1 MPIMLTRKDGPP
13 TPFRN
18 AEYIPFYYFIP
29 KSILSRCGAELNAI
43 PRNPQ
48 ELFHNRAACEFV
60 ESDLFRLL
68 IIDATA
74 FMVWPYMGFG
84 EYMEIYSGYDP
95 AWRFAHCPDYWI
107 QELTDE
113 GILASAGE
121 LFKGCHSALG
131 YVPEWQIDIYLRHI
145 VPNVMKKH
153 RMDEIIQVAREYPC
167 FEDFDFRKSN
177 QKTDFIRKWY
187 HTRTRHPMI
196 SLEEFQ
202 EAYADAHG
210 GQEYEEPDPSQN
222 VEETVV
228 AQALVDQFKATL
240 SEKDMQI
247 LELRMSGDT
256 LEEIAE
262 KLGYKN
268 HSGVLKRIRKIGQ
281 AYEAYTGVDYG
292 FEGGKITG

>member
-48 ELFHNRAACEFV
+48 VLFRNRAACEFV

-68 IIDATA
+68 IIDA
-74 FMVWPYMGFG
+74 
-84 EYMEIYSGYDP
+84 
-95 AWRFAHCPDYWI
+95 AWRFANCPDYWI

-113 GILASAGE
+113 GILASVGE
-121 LFKGCHSALG
+121 LFKGCHSELG
-131 YVPEWQIDIYLRHI
+131 YVPEWQIDIYLRYI

-177 QKTDFIRKWY
+177 QKTDVIRK
-187 HTRTRHPMI
+187 
-196 SLEEFQ
+196 
-202 EAYADAHG
+202 
-210 GQEYEEPDPSQN
+210 
-222 VEETVV
+222 
-228 AQALVDQFKATL
+228 
-240 SEKDMQI
+240 
-247 LELRMSGDT
+247 
-256 LEEIAE
+256 
-262 KLGYKN
+262 
-268 HSGVLKRIRKIGQ
+268 
-281 AYEAYTGVDYG
+281 
-292 FEGGKITG
+292 

>member
-1 MPIMLTRKDGPP
+1 
-13 TPFRN
+13 
-18 AEYIPFYYFIP
+18 
-29 KSILSRCGAELNAI
+29 
-43 PRNPQ
+43 
-48 ELFHNRAACEFV
+48 
-60 ESDLFRLL
+60 
-68 IIDATA
+68 
-74 FMVWPYMGFG
+74 MGFG

-153 RMDEIIQVAREYPC
+153 RMDEIIRVARESPC
-167 FEDFDFRKSN
+167 FEDFDFQKSN

-187 HTRTRHPMI
+187 HTRTKHPII

-210 GQEYEEPDPSQN
+210 RQADPPGLSAGGCGILP
-222 VEETVV
+222 V
-228 AQALVDQFKATL
+228 LCDQPK
-240 SEKDMQI
+240 
-247 LELRMSGDT
+247 
-256 LEEIAE
+256 
-262 KLGYKN
+262 
-268 HSGVLKRIRKIGQ
+268 KI
-281 AYEAYTGVDYG
+281 
-292 FEGGKITG
+292 

>member
-1 MPIMLTRKDGPP
+1 
-13 TPFRN
+13 
-18 AEYIPFYYFIP
+18 
-29 KSILSRCGAELNAI
+29 
-43 PRNPQ
+43 
-48 ELFHNRAACEFV
+48 
-60 ESDLFRLL
+60 
-68 IIDATA
+68 
-74 FMVWPYMGFG
+74 
-84 EYMEIYSGYDP
+84 MEIYSGYDP

-131 YVPEWQIDIYLRHI
+131 YIPEWQIDIYLRYI

-187 HTRTRHPMI
+187 HTRTKHPMI

-222 VEETVV
+222 VEE
-228 AQALVDQFKATL
+228 
-240 SEKDMQI
+240 
-247 LELRMSGDT
+247 
-256 LEEIAE
+256 
-262 KLGYKN
+262 
-268 HSGVLKRIRKIGQ
+268 
-281 AYEAYTGVDYG
+281 
-292 FEGGKITG
+292 

>member
-1 MPIMLTRKDGPP
+1 MFLEYFSNEGYLLDSNYAKIIFEKQEQSAFAYAVKNRGRWPSGKETIKMPIMLTGKDGPP

-48 ELFHNRAACEFV
+48 VLLRNRAACEFV

-121 LFKGCHSALG
+121 LFKGCHSEFG

-153 RMDEIIQVAREYPC
+153 RRDEIIQVAREYPC

-177 QKTDFIRKWY
+177 QKTDFI
-187 HTRTRHPMI
+187 
-196 SLEEFQ
+196 
-202 EAYADAHG
+202 A
-210 GQEYEEPDPSQN
+210 
-222 VEETVV
+222 
-228 AQALVDQFKATL
+228 
-240 SEKDMQI
+240 
-247 LELRMSGDT
+247 
-256 LEEIAE
+256 
-262 KLGYKN
+262 
-268 HSGVLKRIRKIGQ
+268 
-281 AYEAYTGVDYG
+281 
-292 FEGGKITG
+292 

>member
-68 IIDATA
+68 ITDATA

-131 YVPEWQIDIYLRHI
+131 YVPEWQIAASISDKLSL
-145 VPNVMKKH
+145 V
-153 RMDEIIQVAREYPC
+153 
-167 FEDFDFRKSN
+167 
-177 QKTDFIRKWY
+177 
-187 HTRTRHPMI
+187 I
-196 SLEEFQ
+196 SLSILDVLVPCLDIKARGFQ
-202 EAYADAHG
+202 VFLTIPNAD
-210 GQEYEEPDPSQN
+210 S
-222 VEETVV
+222 
-228 AQALVDQFKATL
+228 
-240 SEKDMQI
+240 
-247 LELRMSGDT
+247 DT
-256 LEEIAE
+256 LQFFDS
-262 KLGYKN
+262 LGSFRHCK
-268 HSGVLKRIRKIGQ
+268 VIG
-281 AYEAYTGVDYG
+281 
-292 FEGGKITG
+292 FR

>member
-121 LFKGCHSALG
+121 LFKGCHSELG
-131 YVPEWQIDIYLRHI
+131 YVPEWQIDIYLRYI

-153 RMDEIIQVAREYPC
+153 RMDETIQVAREYPC

-187 HTRTRHPMI
+187 HTRTKHPMI
-196 SLEEFQ
+196 SGGISRGVCRRPRRTGIRGAGPVAECGENSGSTGTGGSVQ
-202 EAYADAHG
+202 GHAQRKGYAD
-210 GQEYEEPDPSQN
+210 P
-222 VEETVV
+222 
-228 AQALVDQFKATL
+228 
-240 SEKDMQI
+240 
-247 LELRMSGDT
+247 
-256 LEEIAE
+256 
-262 KLGYKN
+262 
-268 HSGVLKRIRKIGQ
+268 
-281 AYEAYTGVDYG
+281 
-292 FEGGKITG
+292 

>member
-1 MPIMLTRKDGPP
+1 
-13 TPFRN
+13 
-18 AEYIPFYYFIP
+18 
-29 KSILSRCGAELNAI
+29 
-43 PRNPQ
+43 
-48 ELFHNRAACEFV
+48 
-60 ESDLFRLL
+60 
-68 IIDATA
+68 
-74 FMVWPYMGFG
+74 MV
-84 EYMEIYSGYDP
+84 
-95 AWRFAHCPDYWI
+95 
-107 QELTDE
+107 
-113 GILASAGE
+113 SAGE
-121 LFKGCHSALG
+121 LFKGCHSELG

-222 VEETVV
+222 VEETAV

-240 SEKDMQI
+240 SEKDMI
-247 LELRMSGDT
+247 RSIMS
-256 LEEIAE
+256 EEKANQRETVKIPSE
-262 KLGYKN
+262 KLRKFAPN
-268 HSGVLKRIRKIGQ
+268 ANPQQLEDFVLKACEHYRKYLRRQ
-281 AYEAYTGVDYG
+281 RDAR
-292 FEGGKITG
+292 

>member
-1 MPIMLTRKDGPP
+1 MCIS
-13 TPFRN
+13 
-18 AEYIPFYYFIP
+18 FYYFIP
-29 KSILSRCGAELNAI
+29 KSILSRCGAKLNAI

-48 ELFHNRAACEFV
+48 VLLRNRAVCEFV

-113 GILASAGE
+113 GILAPAGE
-121 LFKGCHSALG
+121 LFKGCHSELG
-131 YVPEWQIDIYLRHI
+131 YVPEWQIDIYLRYI

-153 RMDEIIQVAREYPC
+153 RMDEIIRVAREYPC

-177 QKTDFIRKWY
+177 QKTDFIRQWY

-202 EAYADAHG
+202 EAYSQFLSPLYRAKVYHG
-210 GQEYEEPDPSQN
+210 KLPRFSEFLEP
-222 VEETVV
+222 
-228 AQALVDQFKATL
+228 L
-240 SEKDMQI
+240 
-247 LELRMSGDT
+247 
-256 LEEIAE
+256 AE
-262 KLGYKN
+262 KLREDPGIAQK
-268 HSGVLKRIRKIGQ
+268 L
-281 AYEAYTGVDYG
+281 YELEHYFT
-292 FEGGKITG
+292 FC